1 MAMARNAFC
10 SSWRGYRR
18 LVRANAIA
26 VSHTNTSDYFVHNFW
41 RYFHH
46 HRMQFGTYSQT
57 QNGSDYGIVTDR
69 FMGFASYLWLVQLK
83 LHANSSCN

>member
-1 MAMARNAFC
+1 
-10 SSWRGYRR
+10 
-18 LVRANAIA
+18 
-26 VSHTNTSDYFVHNFW
+26 
-41 RYFHH
+41 
-46 HRMQFGTYSQT
+46 MQFGTYSQT